1 MSNTN
6 ESVLEKNGP
15 DAESSLVFGSPGKLN
30 STQNKLFVSDRL
42 NISIMEGKHKLYS
55 TTNALQSPAVN
66 EHTGDSKSMML
77 MKKPIN
83 LITPEE

>member
-1 MSNTN
+1 
-6 ESVLEKNGP
+6 
-15 DAESSLVFGSPGKLN
+15 
-30 STQNKLFVSDRL
+30 
-42 NISIMEGKHKLYS
+42 MEGKQKLYS
-55 TTNALQSPAVN
+55 TTNALQSPIVN

>member
-15 DAESSLVFGSPGKLN
+15 YAESSLVFGSPDKLN

-66 EHTGDSKSMML
+66 EHTEDSKSMML